1 MSTDGRDVDAADAWD
16 TGGETFNFIIRDLWC
31 SEKRDDARGFARA
44 FEALKR
50 FSPDFDTVV
59 RKYFKHLPHM
69 KCRSWDEYAARA
81 EPGYITA
88 LLMKLNFDEMGDWI
102 MASFARSGDVR
113 VLAWA
118 LFEADPTSRPTH
130 SGGDIICEEAARRGR
145 INVLEFARLDH
156 DCYWDE
162 NTPRLAALGGHS
174 LCLKFAYE
182 NGCRFNAEV
191 TRAAAEGGKLN
202 CLRYL
207 HEVVKCP
214 WDEGS
219 CIEAAEA
226 GHLECLQ
233 YLREHGCEWSEATFT
248 AAARVGQLESL
259 KYLHANDC
267 PYSLDVSVA
276 AADRGHLEALKFL
289 HEHGYAFSPDVS
301 KMAARYWLDCVRYLV
316 ETLGYD
322 ITRVELIEMVM
333 HGSLDCLEYA
343 FAKVGDMFREHN
355 DELCMYAAWEGQ
367 ESSIKFIIDHV
378 GAPKEWISSTCAVAA
393 QGGHLDCLKYLHK
406 LGCPMDAQVSC
417 RAAEGGHLECLK
429 FAMKHTKPVY
439 EIMESAARNGHLD
452 CLRYAYEHGCPL
464 EEGLLNVAAESKS
477 DMPMCM
483 AYLHYELGLAW
494 DEETCIR
501 AARAG
506 NVIILDELRSG
517 RCPWDTRVLATDS
530 EACRTYAIENGVL
543 GDIEHVLRD
552 NFVRKRA
559 YTSTTPVEKYL
570 REAMRVIDDVKT
582 SIPEGSYL
590 EICSALQSAYAEP
603 GELSERLRV
612 LKIELEELRSENFKL
627 GEELYAYRRR
637 VAQQAHV
644 TVGISPP
651 QPDAL

>member
-1 MSTDGRDVDAADAWD
+1 MSTDGDTTDDDEAA
-16 TGGETFNFIIRDLWC
+16 GG
-31 SEKRDDARGFARA
+31 
-44 FEALKR
+44 
-50 FSPDFDTVV
+50 FD
-59 RKYFKHLPHM
+59 YGPEWGELL
-69 KCRSWDEYAARA
+69 DE
-81 EPGYITA
+81 G
-88 LLMKLNFDEMGDWI
+88 MVC
-102 MASFARSGDVR
+102 ARSGDVNGFVR
-113 VLAWA
+113 AIQALKHLRADFDEWARGYGMPYFSWMATAARAGQLEIVQQLVVMDACEMDDWIMACLARSGHVHILEWA
-118 LFEADPTSRPTH
+118 LEHAFGH
-130 SGGDIICEEAARRGR
+130 CGDIICEEAARRGR

-367 ESSIKFIIDHV
+367 ESSIKFIIDRV
-378 GAPKEWISSTCAVAA
+378 GAPKEWISSTCANAA
-393 QGGHLDCLKYLHK
+393 RAGHLDCLTYLHK
-406 LGCPMDAQVSC
+406 LSCPMDEQVSC
-417 RAAEGGHLECLK
+417 SAAVGGHLECLK

-452 CLRYAYEHGCPL
+452 CLRYGYMNYCPL
-464 EEGLLNVAAESKS
+464 EEGLLNTAAENYK
-477 DMPMCM
+477 DDIDCIR
-483 AYLHYELGLAW
+483 YLALTGLAW

-506 NVIILDELRSG
+506 NIAVLRCLHENG
-517 RCPWDTRVLATDS
+517 CPWDTRLLATDS
-530 EACRTYAIENGVL
+530 EECRNYAIENGVL
-543 GDIEHVLRD
+543 GDIEHVFRG
-552 NFVRKRA
+552 NFSPTRIA
-559 YTSTTPVEKYL
+559 EHL
-570 REAMRVIDDVKT
+570 RETMRVIDDVKT

-590 EICSALQSAYAEP
+590 EICSALQSAF
-603 GELSERLRV
+603 SEIRN
-612 LKIELEELRSENFKL
+612 LE
-627 GEELYAYRRR
+627 
-637 VAQQAHV
+637 
-644 TVGISPP
+644 
-651 QPDAL
+651 